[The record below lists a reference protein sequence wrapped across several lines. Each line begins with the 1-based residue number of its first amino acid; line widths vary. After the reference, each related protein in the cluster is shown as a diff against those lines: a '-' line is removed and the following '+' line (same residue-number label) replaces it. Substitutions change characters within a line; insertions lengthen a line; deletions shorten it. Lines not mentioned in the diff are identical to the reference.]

1 MTFQANVTGGLVLS
15 GTISDGG
22 GGPGTIDV
30 TGPNIGP
37 VTFSGSNSYSG
48 GTNVA
53 FATVNVTNDNGLG
66 FGPVAANNSTL
77 NFTSNSPFL
86 FNPSFGNST
95 TANFS
100 GMMPDL
106 QDVAI
111 TINSTVNFT
120 AAGGEVLMDNLTMVN
135 STLNF
140 AADSVVTIF
149 GITSDAMGSTNS
161 INLNS
166 TSVLGLN
173 EIGTVTYYGTIT
185 GPLSAVTYASDGLG
199 IYDFYGAN
207 TYSGGS
213 TIFNGAFVVADNNT
227 ALGSGAIQVNGGGL
241 VVGPGIAITNQVTA
255 SGGTIAGYGAINPGS
270 ADAILFFNSGFLAG
284 GKGTLPGP
292 AAIPVPG
299 ILTFGANADLTLGIG
314 GAMQFSIMNASAA
327 GIGVAGTDYSTIS
340 APNSTVTV
348 SATVLSPFTIQL
360 VSVNPGTGQV
370 GTANFDATQTYQW
383 TLLSAGTINGFA
395 ANDFIIDD
403 TTAFSNSLAGGT
415 FSIAQ
420 LGNNLV
426 LDFTPVPEPS
436 TWAMMATGLCA
447 VGAFVRRRRR

>member
-1 MTFQANVTGGLVLS
+1 
-15 GTISDGG
+15 
-22 GGPGTIDV
+22 
-30 TGPNIGP
+30 
-37 VTFSGSNSYSG
+37 
-48 GTNVA
+48 
-53 FATVNVTNDNGLG
+53 
-66 FGPVAANNSTL
+66 
-77 NFTSNSPFL
+77 
-86 FNPSFGNST
+86 
-95 TANFS
+95 
-100 GMMPDL
+100 
-106 QDVAI
+106 
-111 TINSTVNFT
+111 
-120 AAGGEVLMDNLTMVN
+120 
-135 STLNF
+135 
-140 AADSVVTIF
+140 
-149 GITSDAMGSTNS
+149 
-161 INLNS
+161 
-166 TSVLGLN
+166 
-173 EIGTVTYYGTIT
+173 
-185 GPLSAVTYASDGLG
+185 VTYASDGLG